1 MILRLMPKASL
12 ALVFLGLGAG
22 AMAAV
27 QAAVNARLRQ
37 AVVSPFQAALVS
49 FAIGTVAL
57 LAVVAVAARSWKG
70 TSFAGLPWW
79 ALTGGILGAGYIT
92 AAVVLAPRIGALA
105 LIALVIAGQLLTAL
119 ALDHFGLLALPRVP
133 ITALRLGGAFL
144 LLVGVLLILRREI

>member
-1 MILRLMPKASL
+1 MPKAGL
-12 ALVFLGLGAG
+12 GFVLLGLGAG

-37 AVVSPFQAALVS
+37 AVASPFQAALLS
-49 FAIGTVAL
+49 FAVGTVAL
-57 LAVVAVAARSWKG
+57 LGVVAVVARSWKG

-92 AAVVLAPRIGALA
+92 SAIVLAPRVGALA

-133 ITALRLGGAFL
+133 ITPLRIGGAAL
-144 LLVGVLLILRREI
+144 LLLGVLLILRREG